1 MAATVVVRAGK
12 VAILS
17 FEPLKFKRFNPHD
30 ASADVSTKRSWIAAR
45 VTADARALWN
55 SGRQLREGHRMDF
68 RHDEL
73 YCDRTWFDVL
83 GARCAQQLGRCVPQ
97 NRAEIWTHAFAL
109 FAALCVAWAAGLATQ
124 CMLFERPANQ
134 CLAQLV
140 AAGLLLAAARHF
152 LAATGMSA
160 RGALSR
166 RKPVVRDR
174 RRTRGESTQH
184 VAASRIAAPG
194 LPAKSPAGGRPNGRP
209 AERSMVECD
218 ARLFF
223 GAVKAAGINVRIA
236 RTLYV
241 AGFRSAAQVRA
252 CEDAHLLAIDGIG
265 RATLRKLRVQFG
277 FSESESSRHSSAA

>member
-1 MAATVVVRAGK
+1 
-12 VAILS
+12 
-17 FEPLKFKRFNPHD
+17 
-30 ASADVSTKRSWIAAR
+30 
-45 VTADARALWN
+45 
-55 SGRQLREGHRMDF
+55 MDF

-73 YCDRTWFDVL
+73 YCDRTWFDAL
-83 GARCAQQLGRCVPQ
+83 GARCAQQVVRCIPQ

-124 CMLFERPANQ
+124 CMLFELPANQ

-160 RGALSR
+160 RGALPR

-174 RRTRGESTQH
+174 CKTRGESTQPSTASRL
-184 VAASRIAAPG
+184 AASGP
-194 LPAKSPAGGRPNGRP
+194 PAKSAAGGRPNGMS
-209 AERSMVECD
+209 AERSTVESD

-223 GAVKAAGINVRIA
+223 EAVKAAGINVRIA
-236 RTLYV
+236 RTLYA

-252 CEDAHLLAIDGIG
+252 CEDARLLAIDGIG
-265 RATLRKLRVQFG
+265 KATLRKLRVQFG
-277 FSESESSRHSSAA
+277 LSDTESARHSSAA